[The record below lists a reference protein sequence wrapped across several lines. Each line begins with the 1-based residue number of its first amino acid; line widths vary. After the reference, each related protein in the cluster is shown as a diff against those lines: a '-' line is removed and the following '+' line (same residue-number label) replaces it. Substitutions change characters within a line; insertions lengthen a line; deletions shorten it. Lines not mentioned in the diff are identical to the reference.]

1 MEKVTFRNC
10 TKSSLKVFFQGKELP
25 LLYSGHEDWLI
36 LPLGNQQIEIQG
48 RLFFW
53 RKRKEMHTI
62 DVKEGNHVMAVYMDK
77 YVQRYLSIASLL
89 AFFVI
94 SVLPLGTF
102 IFNFSSY
109 IIFPTLNDLK
119 LFNFHWSFINW
130 LLGNIF
136 YVFFFIK
143 GFRRYKSLEHVFIV
157 DKMNS

>member
-25 LLYSGHEDWLI
+25 LLYSGHEDWLTFPI
-36 LPLGNQQIEIQG
+36 GIQQIEIQV
-48 RLFFW
+48 RLFFGW
-53 RKRKEMHTI
+53 KRKEVHTI
-62 DVKEGNHVMAVYMDK
+62 EVKDGNNLVEVYMDK

-89 AFFVI
+89 AFFVV
-94 SVLPLGTF
+94 SVLPMVTF
-102 IFNFSSY
+102 IFNLSTY

-130 LLGNIF
+130 LLGIIIYLF
-136 YVFFFIK
+136 IFIK

-157 DKMNS
+157 EKMNS